1 MQDDHICGITGQE
14 QVWKRDGWYDRFD
27 VPFDASDTGYGH
39 EPDDVAKV
47 KAGPDLLDG
56 YHAAVHAMTLEY
68 IDTITKDELARVV
81 DERWDPPV
89 TASVRLCSILGDCL
103 AHLGQADYVRGLAE
117 RAGGEAQPESPGQ
130 SCASAS
136 GIGVSPLT
144 SFELLPDGRGDVE
157 RSDEHRSHVSSRNRS
172 SLHLLR
178 RRDQTSRRI
187 IRE

>member
-1 MQDDHICGITGQE
+1 MTDESRDVQAVRALLTYQFGLVREYVEQVCAGVDDEQAVWRPDPEANSVSWLCWHLSRVQDDHICGITGQE

-117 RAGGEAQPESPGQ
+117 RAGG
-130 SCASAS
+130 
-136 GIGVSPLT
+136 
-144 SFELLPDGRGDVE
+144 
-157 RSDEHRSHVSSRNRS
+157 RS
-172 SLHLLR
+172 SA
-178 RRDQTSRRI
+178 
-187 IRE
+187 